1 MEKLL
6 ESFVEADSISGY
18 EDAIRDLIK
27 KELKPHVDEIR
38 IDKIGNIIAK
48 RGKGSPKIMFISHM
62 DELGMMVKHITKEGF
77 IYFELIGGWDDRVIP
92 AMKVKIHGS
101 KGPIIGVIGVK
112 PPHIMEKE
120 ELKTPIKAK
129 DLYIDVGAKSDK
141 EVSNAGIS
149 VGDSITR
156 AGEFSRLLGSRV
168 TGHGFDNRVGC
179 TVMVEALK
187 RAKGF
192 KGTLYGVGSVQEETG
207 IIGARGA
214 IYGVDPDIVIGLDA
228 TISGGTPDVK
238 PTECDLILGKGPVM
252 LIKDGYAISDKKIK
266 KWISQTARK
275 AKIPFQKE
283 VTSGGATD
291 SSLAPVI
298 KEGIPSGSI
307 LVATRY
313 VHSPVEVVDMKDVE
327 NAVKLT
333 VECMKTANKYF

>member
-6 ESFVEADSISGY
+6 EGFVEADSISGY

-38 IDKIGNIIAK
+38 TDKIGNIIAK
-48 RGKGSPKIMFISHM
+48 KGKGSPKIMFISHM

-92 AMKVKIHGS
+92 AMKVKIHSS
-101 KGPIIGVIGVK
+101 KGPVIGVIGVK

-129 DLYIDVGAKSDK
+129 DLYIDIGAKSDK
-141 EVSNAGIS
+141 EVSKAGIS
-149 VGDSITR
+149 VGDFITR
-156 AGEFSRLLGSRV
+156 AGKFNKLLGSRV

-179 TVMVEALK
+179 AVMVEVMK

-214 IYGVDPDIVIGLDA
+214 IYGVDPDIVIGLD
-228 TISGGTPDVK
+228 TTFSGGTPDMK
-238 PTECDLILGKGPVM
+238 PTECDLNIGKGPVM
-252 LIKDGYAISDKKIK
+252 LIKDAYAISDKKIK

-275 AKIPFQKE
+275 AKIPLQKE
-283 VTSGGATD
+283 VTGGGATD
-291 SSLAPVI
+291 SSMAPII

-307 LVATRY
+307 LVATRNI
-313 VHSPVEVVDMKDVE
+313 HSPVEVVDMKDVE